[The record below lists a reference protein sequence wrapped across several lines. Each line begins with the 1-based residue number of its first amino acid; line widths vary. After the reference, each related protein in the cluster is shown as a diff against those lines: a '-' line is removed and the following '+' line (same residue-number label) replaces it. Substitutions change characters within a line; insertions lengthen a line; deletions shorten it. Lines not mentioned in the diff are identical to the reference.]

1 MKLIANLLILTS
13 IVILFTIFGPV
24 LIQESKYTL
33 DKALN
38 IKYSVDTEEE
48 GTFEK
53 PLPIPDLDFSIV
65 IPKIGASSKIIQG
78 VNVKNKIEFLK
89 ELKLG
94 VVMASDS
101 ALPGQPGN
109 VSLFAHST
117 DNKSVARYNS
127 VFYLLGKLKQGNVI
141 SIYYQGQEIK
151 YTVVELKILD
161 SSTYYNTDNVDALNS
176 VTIQTNYP
184 MGLGFK
190 KLIVLAKE
198 QFSD

>member
-1 MKLIANLLILTS
+1 MRIAIDIFVFLL
-13 IVILFTIFGPV
+13 VISFLYIFGPV
-24 LIQESKYTL
+24 LKVESKYTL

-53 PLPIPDLDFSIV
+53 PLLIPDLDFSIV

-117 DNKSVARYNS
+117 DNKSVTRYNS
-127 VFYLLGKLKQGNVI
+127 VFYLLGKLKPGNII

-151 YTVVELKILD
+151 YQVGEVKILNPLA
-161 SSTYYNTDNVDALNS
+161 TYSANNIEALNTL
-176 VTIQTNYP
+176 TIQTNHP